1 MSIRDP
7 VPSATSGSTTATDIN
22 ATGGQASGQHQGLHR
37 PSDDQRVEQ
46 ALDDVGLE
54 DQGDVLEDQLRD
66 RRSRG
71 GPPQE
76 DSGEEVDQN
85 PGAPA

>member
-1 MSIRDP
+1 MAIPER
-7 VPSATSGSTTATDIN
+7 PSRTTADTPL
-22 ATGGQASGQHQGLHR
+22 TRSSGVASGQHQGLHR
-37 PSDDQRVEQ
+37 PSDDQRVGQ

-71 GPPQE
+71 VPPQ
-76 DSGEEVDQN
+76 DDAGE
-85 PGAPA
+85 

>member
-1 MSIRDP
+1 MAFPERPSRTPADAP
-7 VPSATSGSTTATDIN
+7 VTRSSGV
-22 ATGGQASGQHQGLHR
+22 ASGQHQGLHR

-71 GPPQE
+71 APPQDE
-76 DSGEEVDQN
+76 SGEDVDEA
-85 PGAPA
+85 PGAPG

>member
-1 MSIRDP
+1 MAIPER
-7 VPSATSGSTTATDIN
+7 PSRTTADTPL
-22 ATGGQASGQHQGLHR
+22 TRSSGVASGQHQGLHR
-37 PSDDQRVEQ
+37 PSDDQRVGQ

>member
-1 MSIRDP
+1 MAIPER
-7 VPSATSGSTTATDIN
+7 PSRPATD
-22 ATGGQASGQHQGLHR
+22 TPLTRSSGVASGQHQGLHR

-71 GPPQE
+71 APPE
-76 DSGEEVDQN
+76 DDTGEDVDQA
-85 PGAPA
+85 PG

>member
-1 MSIRDP
+1 MAIPER
-7 VPSATSGSTTATDIN
+7 PSPTKTDTPLTRSSGV
-22 ATGGQASGQHQGLHR
+22 ASGQHQGLHR

-54 DQGDVLEDQLRD
+54 DQGDVLDDQLRD

-71 GPPQE
+71 APPLAN
-76 DSGEEVDQN
+76 SGEDVDE
-85 PGAPA
+85 PGATG